1 MAEPN
6 ARGRCPSCDALPPSG
21 ASACPVCGA
30 ALPAPVDALV
40 AGLED
45 LESQAEAG
53 ALVEELETLSE
64 AAVQETA
71 VADRTLGELEAAEEA
86 IVVVKRRLAWEEADL
101 SEFIRRVEA
110 RIAKKARSPRPLPR
124 PSPAAGP
131 ILATSGLSAAVGLF
145 LLPTSLAA
153 GVLFLVVA
161 VAMATGALAFRATPV
176 PQ

>member
-6 ARGRCPSCDALPPSG
+6 ARGRCPSCGALPPPG

-30 ALPAPVDALV
+30 ALVAPVDALV

-64 AAVQETA
+64 VAVQETEA
-71 VADRTLGELEAAEEA
+71 ADRTLGELEAVEEA
-86 IVVVKRRLAWEEADL
+86 VAVVERRLAWEEADL
-101 SEFIRRVEA
+101 SEFVRRVEA

-131 ILATSGLSAAVGLF
+131 VLAVSGLAAAVGLF

-153 GVLFLVVA
+153 GALFLVVA
-161 VAMATGALAFRATPV
+161 VAMAAGTLGFRATPA